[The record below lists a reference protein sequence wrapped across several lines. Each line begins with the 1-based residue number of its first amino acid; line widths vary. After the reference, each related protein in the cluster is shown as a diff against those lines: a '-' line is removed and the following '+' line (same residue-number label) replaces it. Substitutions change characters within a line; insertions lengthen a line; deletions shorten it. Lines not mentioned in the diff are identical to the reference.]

1 MISHFQQWTD
11 HSDRKSVRKCRPLL
25 LFSRSVMSDSF
36 NPMDCSTL
44 VFLVLHYLRSLLKLT
59 STESMRPYNHFILC
73 HPLLLLPL
81 IFPRIRISSNESAL
95 RIRWPKHWSF
105 SFSISLKGGTME
117 RIWWLP
123 PIDGKLEKEMAPHS
137 STLAWKIPWTEEP
150 GGLQSMGSLGVGHDW
165 ATSLSHF
172 TFMHWRRKWQPTPMF
187 LPGESQGRWSLVG
200 CPLWGRTES
209 DTTEAT

>member
-105 SFSISLKGGTME
+105 SFSITPSDEYSGLISFTTDWFDLLAVQGTLKSLLQH
-117 RIWWLP
+117 I
-123 PIDGKLEKEMAPHS
+123 S
-137 STLAWKIPWTEEP
+137 SK
-150 GGLQSMGSLGVGHDW
+150 
-165 ATSLSHF
+165 TSTFGAQPSYWSSSHIH
-172 TFMHWRRKWQPTPMF
+172 T
-187 LPGESQGRWSLVG
+187 
-200 CPLWGRTES
+200 
-209 DTTEAT
+209 

>member
-105 SFSISLKGGTME
+105 SFSITPSIEYSGLTSLK
-117 RIWWLP
+117 
-123 PIDGKLEKEMAPHS
+123 IDWFDLLAFQGIFRSLLQNHS
-137 STLAWKIPWTEEP
+137 SKASIIWH
-150 GGLQSMGSLGVGHDW
+150 SAFCMV
-165 ATSLSHF
+165 
-172 TFMHWRRKWQPTPMF
+172 
-187 LPGESQGRWSLVG
+187 
-200 CPLWGRTES
+200 
-209 DTTEAT
+209 